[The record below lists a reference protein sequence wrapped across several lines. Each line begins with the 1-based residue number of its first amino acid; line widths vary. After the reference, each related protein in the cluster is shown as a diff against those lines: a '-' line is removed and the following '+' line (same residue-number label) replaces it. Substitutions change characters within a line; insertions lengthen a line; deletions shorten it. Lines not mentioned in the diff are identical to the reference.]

1 MSLGFFPRYASAV
14 KLVVA
19 ASSVRGGKS
28 PRHCQTKHK
37 TGDKLKEDGRFVHC
51 LLACLLVLGKQYAC
65 VRIVF
70 IVRTHSNVFTTINVA
85 LKEDDCP
92 NFTQSRAS
100 AQVPT
105 CQSALRGT
113 KCRPGTG
120 GLPWVTVKARDGL
133 AWATPAGPQAV
144 AGHLVPS
151 QFRRHDDKTRSRCA
165 GQNLIWTPVSDKG
178 QLGGPFV
185 VPPNRG
191 ISTHPSS
198 PLERKSQGGGRSR
211 LKREAKQ
218 DGDFFDYEAYLGH
231 GELSTPFLLVASQFA
246 AVNIPRV
253 LA

>member
-1 MSLGFFPRYASAV
+1 M
-14 KLVVA
+14 
-19 ASSVRGGKS
+19 RGGKS
-28 PRHCQTKHK
+28 PRHCQTKHE
-37 TGDKLKEDGRFVHC
+37 TGDKLKEDGLFVHC
-51 LLACLLVLGKQYAC
+51 LLVFFFGQA
-65 VRIVF
+65 VRLCAHC

-100 AQVPT
+100 AQVST
-105 CQSALRGT
+105 RGT

-120 GLPWVTVKARDGL
+120 GLPLVTVKARDGL

-151 QFRRHDDKTRSRCA
+151 QFRRHDEKTRSRCA

-191 ISTHPSS
+191 TSTHPSS